1 MTDFAKGGKG
11 KKAPYETQM
20 VRTPVPILELAKQL
34 TEGYR
39 QVIGT
44 DREQSYLVCV
54 QKAIVQST
62 YPDNTP
68 TRELTELI
76 EDLQAKHEDMVR
88 KFGECRQQLSDER
101 LTRYDLEEKLEAL
114 QIQLSAIEKVVTTY
128 ESESKTTRNWTEANR
143 LIAALKQV
151 KNSL

>member
-62 YPDNTP
+62 YPDNTL
-68 TRELTELI
+68 TGELTELI

-88 KFGECRQQLSDER
+88 KFGECRQQLSEER
-101 LTRYDLEEKLEAL
+101 LTQYDLEEKLEAL
-114 QIQLSAIEKVVTTY
+114 QKVVSTY
-128 ESESKTTRNWTEANR
+128 QQNSKPTRNWTEANR
-143 LIAALKQV
+143 LITALKKV
-151 KNSL
+151 LN